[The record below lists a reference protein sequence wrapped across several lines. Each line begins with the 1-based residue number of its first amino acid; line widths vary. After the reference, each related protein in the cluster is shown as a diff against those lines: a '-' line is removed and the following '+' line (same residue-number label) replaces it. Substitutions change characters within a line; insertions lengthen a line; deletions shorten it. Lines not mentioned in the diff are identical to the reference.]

1 MNSHTTRE
9 DLIAREI
16 VPALGDYAGDYAIDD
31 IYDALQAA
39 GLVTYTPGVGFVL
52 ATDEDGNTPGFW
64 DIVAAHDL
72 AR

>member
-1 MNSHTTRE
+1 MSSYTTRE

-16 VPALGDYAGDYAIDD
+16 IPALGDYADDYAVDGIC
-31 IYDALQAA
+31 DALQAA
-39 GLVTYTPGVGFVL
+39 GLVTYSPGVGFVL